1 MKKLLIVLMVVISS
15 LTIFGEDLK
24 MSPKLDMGIL
34 ENGLTYYIYHNQKPE
49 DKASVHLVVGAG
61 SLQEDEDQLGLAHFI
76 EHMAFNGTTNYP
88 ENELVRYLQSTGMKF
103 GADLNAHTGFG
114 ETVYKLQVP
123 SNSPEELEKAFEIL
137 REWATEI
144 TFLPQDVE
152 DEKNIILEEWRLRQG
167 LRQRMSDAQRKAV
180 FGESRYAERFPIGDP
195 DIIRNATPE
204 LLKRYYEKWYVPEN
218 MAIIA
223 VGDFDKKEVEEY
235 INKYFNYKGRRVPKH
250 EKYRLGRGNHEIY
263 TFTDYEITQ
272 SMFDIILKDDRK
284 AITTKEEYKNYL
296 VQMLFT
302 GILENRYAWEVKGA
316 DPKFREGYSY
326 HFPMGPHDSIH
337 IVGGLLREENMEEGI
352 YELQRYL
359 KTMAYFDV
367 SDTELRG
374 EKANLYKTLEDM
386 KNNRDSMESESFTV
400 ELKNL
405 HLEGEIF
412 AEMDY
417 QFEVFTEVIKEI
429 KAEDIRDYARRLY
442 ESDNVGYFL
451 TAPKTNGNGE
461 SVKVP
466 SKERIGEIIEEV
478 KSEAPVEYELD
489 LDNLELQLPQIEE
502 GKILQVEEEKYNKR
516 YILENGIEVI
526 VKDTPYDKDKISI
539 KFFKDGGSSTLDYD
553 GFLASEFT
561 DVIPASGIGN
571 LDSIGMDI
579 FLKDKNLSVT
589 PYIKDYS
596 HGIDI
601 KTIGRDLETTLAIN
615 YLLITDPKIDD
626 TIYKNTIDQEKE
638 EILNRGNSPAT
649 LYRDRIKEV
658 ASEGHPR
665 RKPMTIEEVDTL
677 TEKRVLDA
685 FKKIYGNMNG
695 SKVVIVG
702 SLKDLPIEELIKKYI
717 ASLPSDKTDL
727 SSKDLGIEL
736 PEGKIREDV
745 VKGVDKKT
753 AVTLIYPY
761 RKDYVYRDRVLYL
774 ASSQILNNIMLEDVR
789 EKIGGVY
796 SINSYAVLT
805 PLVKKE
811 NYLVIRFTTDPARRD
826 EVTGAVKK
834 SVDKLLKGDYPG
846 RMIKNTVEN
855 YRFNYADMLKE
866 NDFWMSYLYRRE
878 AYGDGFEIMTPEEYR
893 DLVKRDNIEKF
904 VEGAIDD
911 KNYIEINLI
920 PERAE

>member
-1 MKKLLIVLMVVISS
+1 MKKLLLAFLILISS
-15 LTIFGEDLK
+15 FTLLGEDLK

-34 ENGLTYYIYHNQKPE
+34 ENGLTYYIYPNHKPE
-49 DKASVHLVVGAG
+49 GKGSLHLVVGAG

-123 SNSPEELEKAFEIL
+123 SDRPEELEKAFEIL

-152 DEKNIILEEWRLRQG
+152 DEKNVILEEWRLRQG
-167 LRQRMSDAQRKAV
+167 LRQRISDAQRKAV

-218 MAIIA
+218 MAVIA

-235 INKYFNYKGRRVPKH
+235 IRKYFSYKGRRAPKH
-250 EKYRLGRGNHEIY
+250 EDYRLGRGEHEIY
-263 TFTDYEITQ
+263 TFTDHEITQ
-272 SMFDIILKDDRK
+272 SMFDIIVKDDRR
-284 AITTKEEYKNYL
+284 AITKREEYRDYL

-302 GILENRYAWEVKGA
+302 GILENRYAWEAKGA

-326 HFPMGPHDSIH
+326 NFPMGPHDSIH
-337 IVGGLLREENMEEGI
+337 IVGGLLRENDMEAGI

-367 SDTELRG
+367 SDTELKG
-374 EKANLYKTLEDM
+374 EKANLYKTFEDM
-386 KNNRDSMESESFTV
+386 KKNRDSMESESFTA
-400 ELKNL
+400 ELKKL

-417 QFEVFTEVIKEI
+417 QFKVFTEVIKGIE
-429 KAEDIRDYARRLY
+429 AEDIREYARKLY

-478 KSEAPVEYELD
+478 RGETPLEYEID
-489 LDNLELQLPQIEE
+489 LDNLELQLPEIEE
-502 GKILQVEEEKYNKR
+502 GRILESVEEKHNTR

-526 VKDTPYDKDKISI
+526 VKDTPYDRDKISI

-571 LDSIGMDI
+571 LDSIGVDV
-579 FLKDKNLSVT
+579 FLKDKNLTIS

-626 TIYKNTIDQEKE
+626 TIYGNTIDQERE
-638 EILNRGNSPAT
+638 EILNRGNSPMT
-649 LYRDRIKEV
+649 LYRDRIKEI
-658 ASEGHPR
+658 ASQGHPR
-665 RKPMTIEEVDTL
+665 RKPMTLEEVEALKKD
-677 TEKRVLDA
+677 RVLEA
-685 FKKIYGNMNG
+685 FRKLYGNMRG
-695 SKVVIVG
+695 SRVVIVG
-702 SLKDLPIEELIKKYI
+702 SLRDLPIEEFIKKYI
-717 ASLPSDKTDL
+717 ASLPAEDED
-727 SSKDLGIEL
+727 SSSRDLGIEL
-736 PEGKIREDV
+736 PKGEIKDDL
-745 VKGVDKKT
+745 VKGVDKKS

-796 SINSYAVLT
+796 SINSQAVLT

-811 NYLVIRFTTDPARRD
+811 NYLVIRFTTDPTRRD
-826 EVTGAVKK
+826 EVTEAVKR
-834 SVDKLLKGDYPG
+834 SVDKLLEGDYPG

-878 AYGDGFEIMTPEEYR
+878 AYGDGFEIMTPEEYE
-893 DLVKRDNIEKF
+893 DLIKRRNIDKF
-904 VEGAIDD
+904 VGGAIDRD
-911 KNYIEINLI
+911 NYIEVNLI
-920 PERAE
+920 PERGE

>member
-1 MKKLLIVLMVVISS
+1 MKKLLITLLIVMTSFTVMA
-15 LTIFGEDLK
+15 EDLK
-24 MSPKLDMGIL
+24 ISPKLEMGIL
-34 ENGLTYYIYHNQKPE
+34 ENGLTYYIYPNHKPE
-49 DKASVHLVVGAG
+49 GKGSLHLVVGAG
-61 SLQEDEDQLGLAHFI
+61 SLQEDDDQLGLAHFI

-123 SNSPEELEKAFEIL
+123 TDKPEELEKAFEIL

-152 DEKNIILEEWRLRQG
+152 DEKNVILEEWRLRQG
-167 LRQRMSDAQRKAV
+167 LRQRISDAQKKAV

-195 DIIRNATPE
+195 EIIKNATPE
-204 LLKRYYEKWYVPEN
+204 LLERYYKKWYVPEN
-218 MAIIA
+218 MAVIA
-223 VGDFDKKEVEEY
+223 VGDFDKKDIEKY
-235 INKYFNYKGRRVPKH
+235 ISKYFSYKGRRAPK
-250 EKYRLGRGNHEIY
+250 EMEYRLGRGDHEIY
-263 TFTDYEITQ
+263 TFTDHEITQ
-272 SMFDIILKDDRK
+272 SMFDIIVKEDRK
-284 AITTKEEYKNYL
+284 AITTREEYRDYL
-296 VQMLFT
+296 IQMLFT
-302 GILENRYAWEVKGA
+302 GIIENRYAWEGKGA

-326 HFPMGPHDSIH
+326 NFPIGAHDNIH
-337 IVGGLLREENMEEGI
+337 IVGGLLREDNMEEGI

-367 SDTELRG
+367 SATELKG
-374 EKANLYKTLEDM
+374 EKANLHKTFEDI
-386 KNNRDSMESESFTV
+386 KRNRESMESESFMA
-400 ELKNL
+400 ELKKL

-412 AEMDY
+412 AEVNY
-417 QFEVFTEVIKEI
+417 QFEVFTEIIDTIE
-429 KAEDIRDYARRLY
+429 AEDIRAYARKLY

-451 TAPKTNGNGE
+451 TAPKANGNGE
-461 SVKVP
+461 SIAVP
-466 SKERIGEIIEEV
+466 SKARIGETIEEV
-478 KSEAPVEYELD
+478 KAEAPVEYEID
-489 LDNLELQLPQIEE
+489 LDNLELKLPKIEE
-502 GKILQVEEEKYNKR
+502 GKILQVEKEKYNTR

-571 LDSIGMDI
+571 LDPIGLDV
-579 FLKDKNLSVT
+579 FLKDKNLSIA

-626 TIYKNTIDQEKE
+626 TIYKNTIDQERE
-638 EILNRGNSPAT
+638 EILNRVNSPMT
-649 LYRDRIKEV
+649 LYRDRIGEV
-658 ASEGHPR
+658 VSEGHPR
-665 RKPMTIEEVDTL
+665 RKPMSIEEVEAL
-677 TEKRVLDA
+677 NEERVLEA
-685 FKKIYGNMNG
+685 FRKIYGNMNG

-702 SLKDLPIEELIKKYI
+702 SLKGLPVEELIKKYI
-717 ASLPSDKTDL
+717 ASLPSEDVDI

-736 PEGKIREDV
+736 PEGRVREDL
-745 VKGVDKKT
+745 VKGVDKKS
-753 AVTLIYPY
+753 AVTLVYPY
-761 RKDYVYRDRVLYL
+761 RKSYVYRDRVLYL

-796 SINSYAVLT
+796 SINSSAVLT
-805 PLVKKE
+805 PLMKKE

-826 EVTGAVKK
+826 EVTEAVKK
-834 SVDKLLKGDYPG
+834 SVEKLLKGDYPG
-846 RMIKNTVEN
+846 RMIRNTVEN
-855 YRFNYADMLKE
+855 YRFNYADMLRE

-878 AYGDGFEIMTPEEYR
+878 AYGDGFEIMTPEEYG
-893 DLVKRDNIEKF
+893 DIVKRKNIEKF
-904 VEGAIDD
+904 VGGAIDSD
-911 KNYIEINLI
+911 NYIEVNLI

>member
-1 MKKLLIVLMVVISS
+1 MKKLLIMLLIVVTS
-15 LTIFGEDLK
+15 LTVMAEDLK
-24 MSPKLDMGIL
+24 ISPKLDMGIL
-34 ENGLTYYIYHNQKPE
+34 ENGLTYYIYPNHKPE
-49 DKASVHLVVGAG
+49 GKGSLHLVVGAG
-61 SLQEDEDQLGLAHFI
+61 SLQEDDDQLGLAHFI

-123 SNSPEELEKAFEIL
+123 TDKPAELEKAFEIL

-167 LRQRMSDAQRKAV
+167 LRQRISDAQKKAV
-180 FGESRYAERFPIGDP
+180 FGESRYADRFPIGDP
-195 DIIRNATPE
+195 EIIRNATPE
-204 LLKRYYEKWYVPEN
+204 LLKRYYKKWYVPEN
-218 MAIIA
+218 MAVIA
-223 VGDFDKKEVEEY
+223 VGDFDKKDIEKY
-235 INKYFNYKGRRVPKH
+235 IAKYFSYKGRRAPKGM
-250 EKYRLGRGNHEIY
+250 EYRLGRGDNEIY
-263 TFTDYEITQ
+263 TFTDPEITQ
-272 SMFDIILKDDRK
+272 SMFDIIVKDDRK
-284 AITTKEEYKNYL
+284 AITTREEYRDYL

-302 GILENRYAWEVKGA
+302 GIIENRYSWEAKGA

-326 HFPMGPHDSIH
+326 NFPIGAHDSIH
-337 IVGGLLREENMEEGI
+337 IVGGLLRDEDMEGGI

-374 EKANLYKTLEDM
+374 EKANLYKTFEDM
-386 KNNRDSMESESFTV
+386 KNNRDSMESESFMA
-400 ELKNL
+400 ELKKL

-412 AEMDY
+412 AEMNY
-417 QFEVFTEVIKEI
+417 QFEVFTEIIDTIE
-429 KAEDIRDYARRLY
+429 AEDIRDYAKKLY
-442 ESDNVGYFL
+442 ESKNVGYFL

-461 SVKVP
+461 SIEVP
-466 SKERIGEIIEEV
+466 SQERIGEIIEEV
-478 KSEAPVEYELD
+478 RAEAPVEYELD
-489 LDNLELQLPQIEE
+489 LDNLELSLPNIEE
-502 GKILQVEEEKYNKR
+502 GRILEVVEEKYNKR

-526 VKDTPYDKDKISI
+526 VKDTPFDKDKISI

-571 LDSIGMDI
+571 LDSIGLDI

-615 YLLITDPKIDD
+615 YLLITDPKIDN
-626 TIYKNTIDQEKE
+626 TIYKNTIDQERE
-638 EILNRGNSPAT
+638 EILNRGNSPMT
-649 LYRDRIKEV
+649 LYRDRIREV
-658 ASEGHPR
+658 ASGGHPR
-665 RKPMTIEEVDTL
+665 RNPMNIEEVEALSET
-677 TEKRVLDA
+677 RVLDA
-685 FKKIYGNMNG
+685 FEKIYGNMNG

-702 SLKDLPIEELIKKYI
+702 SLKGLPVEELIKKYI
-717 ASLPSDKTDL
+717 ASLPSDNTDL

-736 PEGKIREDV
+736 PAGRVREDL
-745 VKGVDKKT
+745 VKGVDKKS

-761 RKDYVYRDRVLYL
+761 RKNYVYRDRVLYL

-796 SINSYAVLT
+796 SINSSAVLT
-805 PLVKKE
+805 PLMKKE

-826 EVTGAVKK
+826 EVTEAVKK
-834 SVDKLLKGDYPG
+834 SVDKLLRGDYPG
-846 RMIKNTVEN
+846 RMIRNTVEN
-855 YRFNYADMLKE
+855 YRFNYADMLRE

-878 AYGDGFEIMTPEEYR
+878 AYGDGFELMTPEEYG
-893 DLVKRDNIEKF
+893 DIVKRRNIEKF
-904 VEGAIDD
+904 VGGAIDSN
-911 KNYIEINLI
+911 NYIEVNLI